1 MKSEY
6 LKRLSVKL
14 EEYRFVLIYGAGGVA
29 KNLLILLGP
38 YIDKKRIVI
47 VVSRTKDD
55 KKMLAGYPV
64 KQIDY
69 FKDVGDQALVILS
82 VMQGLAVEMEKYS
95 RKLGFKNYMTAEEIA
110 TQLYDEIWRTEISK
124 NKIVLDSIF

>member
-29 KNLLILLGP
+29 KNLWILLGP